1 MNERFKFANLSEPE
15 VFDRLVDG
23 ELSQAEEQAI
33 LAALDARPDGW
44 RRCALA
50 FLQARAWKDGLG
62 TLTPKFHRKANA
74 TLVDEMPTMPSRAAP
89 HMVRNHNIR
98 LLTVAASLGIAFFLG
113 IFVNSR
119 WMNSGN
125 LASDQRAAAADNHGN
140 RQGDATTPGS
150 DSNVDGSDVHVA
162 AKPTVT
168 MALVDNQGDV
178 AQQFQIPL
186 IEAEQL
192 NPRWLARHPAAVS
205 RKEVE
210 LLEDRG
216 YRVDQERFY
225 VPIRLEDGRQA
236 IVSFDRAAV
245 KYDGMQF

>member
-1 MNERFKFANLSEPE
+1 MNERFEFANLSEPE

-33 LAALDARPDGW
+33 LTALDARPDGW

-50 FLQARAWKDGLG
+50 FLQARAWKDGLE
-62 TLTPKFHRKANA
+62 TLTPDFRLKANL
-74 TLVDEMPTMPSRAAP
+74 TLFDGMPTMPSRAAP
-89 HMVRNHNIR
+89 QMVRSHSVR
-98 LLTVAASLGIAFFLG
+98 LLALAASLGIAFFLG
-113 IFVNSR
+113 VFVNSR
-119 WMNSGN
+119 WMNVGN
-125 LASDQRAAAADNHGN
+125 LASDQRAAADPQSI
-140 RQGDATTPGS
+140 RQGDAATPGG
-150 DSNVDGSDVHVA
+150 DSNVDGSGVHVA
-162 AKPTVT
+162 AKPTLT
-168 MALVDNQGDV
+168 MAFVNNQGDV
-178 AQQFQIPL
+178 ARQFQIPMV
-186 IEAEQL
+186 EAEQL
-192 NPRWLARHPAAVS
+192 NLRWLARHPAAVS
-205 RKEVE
+205 PKEVE